1 MANNE
6 IKQFATFEKLI
17 TPQII
22 TIIYWATT
30 ILTVIGGGAIIFKTV
45 GDEISTFGLIITLIG
60 IRIMFELIIVSF
72 KNNEYL
78 RRICEA
84 TEAKKAE

>member
-30 ILTVIGGGAIIFKTV
+30 ILTVIGGGAI
-45 GDEISTFGLIITLIG
+45 
-60 IRIMFELIIVSF
+60 
-72 KNNEYL
+72 
-78 RRICEA
+78 
-84 TEAKKAE
+84 